1 MVMTNLVRCDT
12 IRRKAQRPSGS
23 VTRWRVD
30 MANDKRLYR
39 SIADKLL
46 LLIDSGEYP
55 VGGRLPPERELADRF
70 SVSRP
75 TIREAIIALEALD
88 RVKVKT
94 GSGVYVSPPPATY
107 NGVDLTISAFELTEA
122 RALIEGEAAAL
133 AATMITDEALDELDV
148 TLLEMAD
155 ESEDGKLISELA
167 DQKFHHIISKATR
180 NRMLSKVIDGL
191 WYVRDNSSE
200 IHKAYQAICE
210 TDWKARV
217 NEHREILAALKKRD
231 ARAARAAM
239 HEHFARILSK
249 LIAVQEEEQVRE
261 IRRKALESR
270 RRYSLDHL
278 VSNANSI

>member
-1 MVMTNLVRCDT
+1 
-12 IRRKAQRPSGS
+12 
-23 VTRWRVD
+23 
-30 MANDKRLYR
+30 MASDKRLYR
-39 SIADKLL
+39 SIADRLL

-94 GSGVYVSPPPATY
+94 GSGVYVLPSPATR

-133 AATMITDEALDELDV
+133 AATMITDEALDELEV

-155 ESEDGKLISELA
+155 ESEDGKLVSELA

-180 NRMLSKVIDGL
+180 NRMLSKVIDDL

-217 NEHREILAALKKRD
+217 DEHREILAALKKRD

-249 LIAVQEEEQVRE
+249 LIAVHEEEQVRE
-261 IRRKALESR
+261 IRKKALESR
-270 RRYSLDHL
+270 RRYSLEHL
-278 VSNANSI
+278 VSNAKAI